1 MHDPILFD
9 RALTEKEIQ
18 QILNP
23 KEINS
28 IPNKKEAIMPLLIQL
43 ITAITPIVPMILKA
57 KKAKKDEKNIV
68 DVVKESTKQT
78 EIAQGGY
85 LYILYSIYQTMA
97 ACETGISLASLSCL
111 SQDQWVRLAGFVSIA
126 FARLREKAKELG
138 K

>member
-1 MHDPILFD
+1 MRGPFLFD
-9 RALTEKEIQ
+9 RALTEKEIKQ
-18 QILNP
+18 LLT
-23 KEINS
+23 KE
-28 IPNKKEAIMPLLIQL
+28 EAIMPSLLIQL

-78 EIAQGGY
+78 EIVQGGY
-85 LYILYSIYQTMA
+85 LYVLYSIYQTMA

-111 SQDQWVRLAGFVSIA
+111 SQDQWAMLAGVVSLA
-126 FARLREKAKELG
+126 FARLRQKAKELG